1 MNILNEATG
10 ASYVAPTDHPTVR
23 MVRAPDRLPEELDW
37 IEIFHERAR
46 TGPAI
51 IIRAMYAGHLGR
63 YGYQSLC
70 VEWCDALSDRALS
83 LIEREISR
91 ISLALRHELNAISDL
106 ASVPNARD
114 SVSRSWLEARD
125 NLDAALRCLQ
135 HRQRGD
141 TQKWELI
148 NLDMHGRTNKSLL
161 AARPEISPQLL
172 SALDANSKTWWADLF
187 DGDR

>member
-23 MVRAPDRLPEELDW
+23 MVRAPDRLPEEFDW

-51 IIRAMYAGHLGR
+51 IRAMYAGHLGR
-63 YGYQSLC
+63 YGYQPLC

-91 ISLALRHELNAISDL
+91 ISVALGHELNAISDL

-114 SVSRSWLEARD
+114 GIVRSWIEARD
-125 NLDAALRCLQ
+125 NLDAALRCLR
-135 HRQRGD
+135 HRHLGD
-141 TQKWELI
+141 TQRWQLSG
-148 NLDMHGRTNKSLL
+148 LDNIARVNKSLL

-172 SALDANSKTWWADLF
+172 SALKENPKTWWADLF